1 MLAFLGRDTVN
12 YKKINMRFTLNIF
25 ILLTA
30 FNMFSQ
36 ETPDFAAVDSLY
48 REDQFY
54 VGITYNDLQNRQEG
68 VSQNKFAPSFSL
80 GFLRDMP
87 INKNRTIAI
96 AAGIGYSINN
106 YNHDILI
113 SEANGFP
120 EYNII
125 DSEINFDKNKLTLHY
140 VDVPIEFRWRT
151 STPESHIFWRIY
163 TGFKISYL
171 VYDRSK
177 YSDGQSK
184 IIVTGNK
191 DLDKWQ
197 YGAYI
202 AAGRNTWNLYAYYG
216 LNPIFK
222 SAQLNNQSIDMSTL
236 NLGLMFYIL

>member
-1 MLAFLGRDTVN
+1 
-12 YKKINMRFTLNIF
+12 MRFFLNVFIF
-25 ILLTA
+25 FSV
-30 FNMFSQ
+30 FNVFSQ

-54 VGITYNDLQNRQEG
+54 FGITYNDLQNRLPG
-68 VSQNKFAPSFSL
+68 VSQNKFTPSFSL

-87 INKNRTIAI
+87 VNKNRTVAI

-106 YNHDILI
+106 YNQNILI
-113 SEANGFP
+113 SETNGIP
-120 EYNII
+120 EYSAIP
-125 DSEINFDKNKLTLHY
+125 SETDFDKNKLTLHY
-140 VDVPIEFRWRT
+140 IDAPIEFRWRT

-163 TGFKISYL
+163 TGVKISYL

-177 YSDGQSK
+177 YIDGQDK

-191 DLDKWQ
+191 DLNKLQ

-202 AAGRNTWNLYAYYG
+202 AAGRNTWNIYAYYG

-222 SAQLNNQSIDMSTL
+222 SAKLNNEDIDMNSL